1 MKGGQNFL
9 LAHIESTV
17 GYCIG
22 CLLVDPFITFLPV
35 VGSGIWRTPGLTQV
49 TTIISSTIPTETTDS
64 ALSIPT
70 FYKPS
75 AHLATFQAILI
86 D

>member
-9 LAHIESTV
+9 LPYIESTV

-22 CLLVDPFITFLPV
+22 CLLVDPFITSLPV
-35 VGSGIWRTPGLTQV
+35 VGSGIWRTPGMTQV
-49 TTIISSTIPTETTDS
+49 TTIILSTIRTETTDS

-75 AHLATFQAILI
+75 AHLAAFQAILI